1 MKSMK
6 KWQVIIMR
14 NIWTIMRKE
23 FDRFFKDK
31 RMVVSTLL
39 LPGIMIYFVY
49 SIMGT
54 AMGSQFMTE
63 EEYVYKIEA
72 VNMPETLEG
81 VFAEGPFDIAE
92 VDAIDFD
99 TLAERISGKEV
110 DAALVFADNFDSTV
124 ANVGTGSTDIEI
136 YYNSTVTA
144 SSEAYSIVKSIIDS
158 VETNIVDIIKVN
170 MDTEKKY
177 DLSTEEEMAGFLM
190 AMIMPMLMI
199 SFLFSGSMSVAP
211 ESIAGE
217 KERGTMATLLVT
229 PINRAHIAIGKIV
242 SLSGIALLS
251 GLSSFLGVIFALP
264 AYMSSVMG
272 DVDMQVYGMKEYAA
286 VLIVILATVLLIVS
300 LISVISAYAKSIKEA
315 GSFIS
320 PIMIV
325 SMLLGITTMFGGG
338 DIQPIWVYFIPMYNS
353 VQCFAAIFSFEINMM
368 PILVTFGSNL
378 LYAVILGFILTKM
391 FGSEKI
397 MFKK

>member
-1 MKSMK
+1 
-6 KWQVIIMR
+6 MR
-14 NIWTIMRKE
+14 NIWTIMKKE
-23 FDRFFKDK
+23 FDRFFKDR

-63 EEYVYKIEA
+63 ETYVYKMEV
-72 VNMPETLEG
+72 VNMPSMMEEMFTEDT
-81 VFAEGPFDIAE
+81 FE
-92 VDAIDFD
+92 VTKVDELDFD
-99 TLAERISGKEV
+99 TLANRISDKELDLAIV
-110 DAALVFADNFDSTV
+110 FSENFNSAL
-124 ANVGTGSTDIEI
+124 ANVGKESTDIEI

-144 SSEAYSIVKSIIDS
+144 SSEAYSMVSAMVNAVESS
-158 VETNIVDIIKVN
+158 VVDVIKIN
-170 MDTEKKY
+170 MDEEKKF

-190 AMIMPMLMI
+190 AMIMPMLMV
-199 SFLFSGSMSVAP
+199 SFLFSGSMGVAP
-211 ESIAGE
+211 EAIAGE

-229 PINRAHIAIGKIV
+229 PINRAHIAIGKIL
-242 SLSGIALLS
+242 SLSVIALLS

-264 AYMSSVMG
+264 KYMEGVMG
-272 DVDMQVYGMKEYAA
+272 DVDMQVYGMEEYSA
-286 VLIVILATVLLIVS
+286 VLIVILSTVLLIVS
-300 LISVISAYAKSIKEA
+300 LISVISAYSKSVKEA

-325 SMLLGITTMFGGG
+325 SMLLGITTMFGAG
-338 DIQPIWVYFIPMYNS
+338 DGQPVWVYFIPMYNS
-353 VQCFAAIFSFEINMM
+353 VQCFSAIFNFEINMISIM
-368 PILVTFGSNL
+368 ITFASNL

>member
-1 MKSMK
+1 
-6 KWQVIIMR
+6 MR
-14 NIWTIMRKE
+14 NIWTIMKKE
-23 FDRFFKDK
+23 FDRFFKDR

-63 EEYVYKIEA
+63 ETYVYKMEV
-72 VNMPETLEG
+72 VNMPSMMEEMFTEDT
-81 VFAEGPFDIAE
+81 FE
-92 VDAIDFD
+92 VTKVDELDFD
-99 TLAERISGKEV
+99 TLANRISDKELDLAIV
-110 DAALVFADNFDSTV
+110 FSENFNSAL
-124 ANVGTGSTDIEI
+124 ANVGKESTDIEI

-144 SSEAYSIVKSIIDS
+144 SSEAYSMVSAMVNAVESS
-158 VETNIVDIIKVN
+158 VVDVIKIN
-170 MDTEKKY
+170 MDEEKKF

-190 AMIMPMLMI
+190 AMIMPMLMV
-199 SFLFSGSMSVAP
+199 SFLFSGSMGVAP
-211 ESIAGE
+211 EAIAGE

-229 PINRAHIAIGKIV
+229 PINRAHIAIGKIL

-264 AYMSSVMG
+264 KYMEGVMG
-272 DVDMQVYGMKEYAA
+272 DVDMQVYGMEEYSA
-286 VLIVILATVLLIVS
+286 VLVVILSTVLLIVS
-300 LISVISAYAKSIKEA
+300 LISVISAYSKSVKEA

-320 PIMIV
+320 PIMIL
-325 SMLLGITTMFGGG
+325 SMLLGITTMFGVG
-338 DIQPIWVYFIPMYNS
+338 DGQPVWVYLIPMYNS
-353 VQCFAAIFSFEINMM
+353 VQCFAAIFNFEINML
-368 PILVTFGSNL
+368 PIMITFGSNL
-378 LYAVILGFILTKM
+378 LYAIVLGFILTKM

>member
-39 LPGIMIYFVY
+39 LPGLMIYFVY
-49 SIMGT
+49 SIMGS

-63 EEYVYKIEA
+63 EEYMYKVEV
-72 VNMPETLEG
+72 VNMPATLEPMFG
-81 VFAEGPFDIAE
+81 EDMFE
-92 VDAIDFD
+92 VINVDSLDVD
-99 TLAERISGKEV
+99 SLAERISDKEV
-110 DAALVFADNFDSTV
+110 DVAVVFAENFDSTV
-124 ANVGTGSTDIEI
+124 AGAGVESTDIEI
-136 YYNSTVTA
+136 YFNSTVTA
-144 SSEAYSIVKSIIDS
+144 SSEAYGVVSSMIDS
-158 VETNIVDIIKVN
+158 VETSIVDIFKVN
-170 MDTEKKY
+170 ADVEKKY

-190 AMIMPMLMI
+190 AMIMPMLLV
-199 SFLFSGSMSVAP
+199 SFLFSGSMGVAP
-211 ESIAGE
+211 EAIAGE

-242 SLSGIALLS
+242 SLSAIALLS
-251 GLSSFLGVIFALP
+251 GLSSFIGIILALP
-264 AYMSSVMG
+264 AYMESVMG
-272 DVDMQVYGMKEYAA
+272 DVDMQVYGVKEYAA
-286 VLIVILATVLLIVS
+286 VLIVILSTVLLIVS
-300 LISVISAYAKSIKEA
+300 LISVISAYAKSVKEA

-338 DIQPIWVYFIPMYNS
+338 NLQPMWVYLIPMYNS
-353 VQCFAAIFSFEINMM
+353 VQCFAAIFNFEINLV
-368 PILVTFGSNL
+368 PILVTFASNL

-391 FGSEKI
+391 FNSEKI

>member
-1 MKSMK
+1 
-6 KWQVIIMR
+6 MR

-49 SIMGT
+49 SIMGS

-63 EEYVYKIEA
+63 EEYVYKMEV
-72 VNMPETLEG
+72 VNMPATMEPVFGEETFE
-81 VFAEGPFDIAE
+81 ITE

-99 TLAERISGKEV
+99 TLAQRISDKEV
-110 DAALVFADNFDSTV
+110 DVAIVFEENFDTTVVDVKGASTE
-124 ANVGTGSTDIEI
+124 IEI
-136 YYNSTVTA
+136 YYNSTISE
-144 SSEAYSIVKSIIDS
+144 SSDAYKVVSSMIDS
-158 VETNIVDIIKVN
+158 VETSIVDIFKVN
-170 MDTEKKY
+170 TDLEKQY
-177 DLSTEEEMAGFLM
+177 DLSTDEEMAGFLM
-190 AMIMPMLMI
+190 AMIMPMLLI
-199 SFLFSGSMSVAP
+199 SFLFSGSMGVAP
-211 ESIAGE
+211 EAIAGE

-242 SLSGIALLS
+242 SLSAIALLS
-251 GLSSFLGVIFALP
+251 GLSSFIGIILALP
-264 AYMSSVMG
+264 TYMENVMG
-272 DVDMQVYGMKEYAA
+272 DVDMQVYGMEEYGA
-286 VLIVILATVLLIVS
+286 VLIVILSTVLLIIS
-300 LISVISAYAKSIKEA
+300 LIAVISAYAKSVKEA

-325 SMLLGITTMFGGG
+325 SMLLGITTMFSGGSV
-338 DIQPIWVYFIPMYNS
+338 QPIWVYFIPMYNS
-353 VQCFAAIFSFEINMM
+353 VQCFSAIFNFEIQMI
-368 PILVTFGSNL
+368 PILVTFASNL
-378 LYAVILGFILTKM
+378 LYAVVLGFILTKM

>member
-1 MKSMK
+1 
-6 KWQVIIMR
+6 MR
-14 NIWTIMRKE
+14 NIWTIMKKE

-63 EEYVYKIEA
+63 ETYVYKMEV
-72 VNMPETLEG
+72 VNMPATLEAM
-81 VFAEGPFDIAE
+81 FTEETFDVTK

-99 TLAERISGKEV
+99 TLASRISDKELDLAV
-110 DAALVFADNFDSTV
+110 VFSENFDSVV
-124 ANVGTGSTDIEI
+124 ANVGTENADIDI

-144 SSEAYSIVKSIIDS
+144 SSEAYAMVSAMVDS
-158 VETNIVDIIKVN
+158 VENSIVDIIKVN

-190 AMIMPMLMI
+190 AMIMPMLMV
-199 SFLFSGSMSVAP
+199 SFLFSGSMGVAP
-211 ESIAGE
+211 EAIAGE

-229 PINRAHIAIGKIV
+229 PINRAHIAIGKIL
-242 SLSGIALLS
+242 SLSVIALLS

-264 AYMSSVMG
+264 AYMASVMG
-272 DVDMQVYGMKEYAA
+272 DVDMQVYGIKEYSA
-286 VLIVILATVLLIVS
+286 VLIVILSTVLLIVS
-300 LISVISAYAKSIKEA
+300 LISVISAYAKSVKEA

-320 PIMIV
+320 PIMIL
-325 SMLLGITTMFGGG
+325 SMLLGITTMFGVG
-338 DIQPIWVYFIPMYNS
+338 DGQPMWVYFIPMYNS
-353 VQCFAAIFSFEINMM
+353 VQCFAAIFNFEINMM
-368 PILVTFGSNL
+368 PIMVTFGSNL

>member
-14 NIWTIMRKE
+14 NIWTIMKKE

-63 EEYVYKIEA
+63 ETYVYKMEV
-72 VNMPETLEG
+72 VNMPATLET
-81 VFAEGPFDIAE
+81 VFTEDTFDVTKVE
-92 VDAIDFD
+92 AIDFD
-99 TLAERISGKEV
+99 TLANRISDKELDLAV
-110 DAALVFADNFDSTV
+110 VFSENFDSVV
-124 ANVGTGSTDIEI
+124 ANVGTENTDIDI

-144 SSEAYSIVKSIIDS
+144 SSEAYAIVSATLDS
-158 VETNIVDIIKVN
+158 VENSIVDIIKVN

-190 AMIMPMLMI
+190 AMIMPMLMV
-199 SFLFSGSMSVAP
+199 SFLFSGSMGVAP
-211 ESIAGE
+211 EAIAGE

-229 PINRAHIAIGKIV
+229 PINRAHIAIGKIL
-242 SLSGIALLS
+242 SLSAIALLS

-264 AYMSSVMG
+264 AYMASVMG
-272 DVDMQVYGMKEYAA
+272 DVDMQVYGMKEYSA
-286 VLIVILATVLLIVS
+286 VLIVILSTVLLIVS
-300 LISVISAYAKSIKEA
+300 LISVISGYAKSVKEA

-320 PIMIV
+320 PIMIL
-325 SMLLGITTMFGGG
+325 SMLLGITTMFGVGNG
-338 DIQPIWVYFIPMYNS
+338 QPMWVYFIPMYNS
-353 VQCFAAIFSFEINMM
+353 VQCFAAIFNFEINMV

-378 LYAVILGFILTKM
+378 LYAVVLGFILTKM

>member
-1 MKSMK
+1 
-6 KWQVIIMR
+6 MR

-39 LPGIMIYFVY
+39 LPGLMIYFVY
-49 SIMGT
+49 SIMGS

-63 EEYVYKIEA
+63 EEYMYKIEV
-72 VNMPETLEG
+72 VNMPATLEPMFG
-81 VFAEGPFDIAE
+81 EDMFE
-92 VDAIDFD
+92 VINVDSLDVD
-99 TLAERISGKEV
+99 SLAERISDKEV
-110 DAALVFADNFDSTV
+110 DVAVVFAENFDSTV
-124 ANVGTGSTDIEI
+124 AGAGVESTDIEI
-136 YYNSTVTA
+136 YFNSTVTA
-144 SSEAYSIVKSIIDS
+144 SSEAYGVVSSMIDS
-158 VETNIVDIIKVN
+158 VETSIVDIFKVN
-170 MDTEKKY
+170 ADAEKKY

-190 AMIMPMLMI
+190 AMIMPMLLV
-199 SFLFSGSMSVAP
+199 SFLFSGSMGVAP
-211 ESIAGE
+211 EAIAGE

-242 SLSGIALLS
+242 SLSAIALLS
-251 GLSSFLGVIFALP
+251 GLSSFIGIILALP
-264 AYMSSVMG
+264 AYMESVMG
-272 DVDMQVYGMKEYAA
+272 DVDMQVYGVKEYVA
-286 VLIVILATVLLIVS
+286 VLIVILSTVLLIVS
-300 LISVISAYAKSIKEA
+300 LISVISAYAKSVKEA

-338 DIQPIWVYFIPMYNS
+338 NLQPMWVYLIPMYNS
-353 VQCFAAIFSFEINMM
+353 VQCFAAIFNFEINLL
-368 PILVTFGSNL
+368 PILVTFASNL

-391 FGSEKI
+391 FNSEKI

>member
-1 MKSMK
+1 
-6 KWQVIIMR
+6 MR
-14 NIWTIMRKE
+14 NIWTIIKKE

-63 EEYVYKIEA
+63 ETYVYKMEV
-72 VNMPETLEG
+72 VNMPETLES
-81 VFAEGPFDIAE
+81 VFTEDTFDVAK

-99 TLAERISGKEV
+99 TLAQRISDKEV
-110 DAALVFADNFDSTV
+110 DVAVIFADNFDSTV
-124 ANVGTGSTDIEI
+124 TNVGKESTDIEI

-144 SSEAYSIVKSIIDS
+144 SSEAYSIVKNIIDS
-158 VETNIVDIIKVN
+158 VEIKIVDIIKVN
-170 MDTEKKY
+170 TDTEKKY

-190 AMIMPMLMI
+190 AMIMPMLLI
-199 SFLFSGSMSVAP
+199 SFLFSGSMGVAP
-211 ESIAGE
+211 EAIAGE

-229 PINRAHIAIGKIV
+229 PINRAHIAIGKIL
-242 SLSGIALLS
+242 SLSAIALLS
-251 GLSSFLGVIFALP
+251 GLSSFLGIILALP
-264 AYMSSVMG
+264 AYMESVMG
-272 DVDMQVYGMKEYAA
+272 DVDIQVYGIKEYAA
-286 VLIVILATVLLIVS
+286 VLIVILSTVLLIIS

-320 PIMIV
+320 PIMIL

-338 DIQPIWVYFIPMYNS
+338 DVQPVWIYFITMYNS
-353 VQCFAAIFSFEINMM
+353 VQFFAAIFSFEIKMI
-368 PILVTFGSNL
+368 PILVTFVSNL
-378 LYAVILGFILTKM
+378 LYAVVLGFILTKM

>member
-1 MKSMK
+1 
-6 KWQVIIMR
+6 MR
-14 NIWTIMRKE
+14 NIWTIMKKE

-63 EEYVYKIEA
+63 ETYVYKMEV
-72 VNMPETLEG
+72 VNMPSTLEAM
-81 VFAEGPFDIAE
+81 FTEETFD
-92 VDAIDFD
+92 VTKVNSIDFD
-99 TLAERISGKEV
+99 TLASRISDKELDLAV
-110 DAALVFADNFDSTV
+110 VFSENFDSVV
-124 ANVGTGSTDIEI
+124 ANVGTENADIDI

-144 SSEAYSIVKSIIDS
+144 SSEAYAMVSAMIDS
-158 VETNIVDIIKVN
+158 VENSIVDIIKVN

-190 AMIMPMLMI
+190 AMIMPMLMV
-199 SFLFSGSMSVAP
+199 SFLFSGSMGVAP
-211 ESIAGE
+211 EAIAGE

-229 PINRAHIAIGKIV
+229 PINRAHIAIGKIL
-242 SLSGIALLS
+242 SLSAIALLS

-264 AYMSSVMG
+264 AYMASVMG
-272 DVDMQVYGMKEYAA
+272 DVDMQVYGVKEYSA
-286 VLIVILATVLLIVS
+286 VLIVILSTVLLIVS
-300 LISVISAYAKSIKEA
+300 LISVISAYAKSVKEA

-320 PIMIV
+320 PIMIL
-325 SMLLGITTMFGGG
+325 SMLLGITTMFGVGNG
-338 DIQPIWVYFIPMYNS
+338 QPMWVYFIPMYNS
-353 VQCFAAIFSFEINMM
+353 VQCFAAIFNFEINML
-368 PILVTFGSNL
+368 PIMITFGSNL
-378 LYAVILGFILTKM
+378 LYAIVLGFILTKM

>member
-1 MKSMK
+1 
-6 KWQVIIMR
+6 MR
-14 NIWTIMRKE
+14 NIWTIMKKE
-23 FDRFFKDK
+23 FDRFFKDR

-63 EEYVYKIEA
+63 ETYVYKMEV
-72 VNMPETLEG
+72 VNMPSMMEEMFTEDT
-81 VFAEGPFDIAE
+81 FE
-92 VDAIDFD
+92 VTKVDELDFD
-99 TLAERISGKEV
+99 TLANRISDKELDLAIV
-110 DAALVFADNFDSTV
+110 FSENFNSAL
-124 ANVGTGSTDIEI
+124 ANVGKESTDIEI

-144 SSEAYSIVKSIIDS
+144 SSEAYSMVSAMVNAVESS
-158 VETNIVDIIKVN
+158 VVDVIKIN
-170 MDTEKKY
+170 MDEEKKF

-190 AMIMPMLMI
+190 AMIMPMLMV
-199 SFLFSGSMSVAP
+199 SFLFSGSMGVAP
-211 ESIAGE
+211 EAIAGE

-229 PINRAHIAIGKIV
+229 PINRAHIAIGKIL

-264 AYMSSVMG
+264 KYMEGVMG
-272 DVDMQVYGMKEYAA
+272 DVDMQVYGMEEYSA
-286 VLIVILATVLLIVS
+286 VLIVILSTVLLIVS
-300 LISVISAYAKSIKEA
+300 LISVISAYSKSVKEA

-320 PIMIV
+320 PIMIL
-325 SMLLGITTMFGGG
+325 SMLLGITTMFGVG
-338 DIQPIWVYFIPMYNS
+338 DGQPVWVYLIPMYNS
-353 VQCFAAIFSFEINMM
+353 VQCFAAIFNFEINMI
-368 PILVTFGSNL
+368 PIMITFGSNL
-378 LYAVILGFILTKM
+378 LYAIVLGFILTKM

>member
-1 MKSMK
+1 
-6 KWQVIIMR
+6 MR
-14 NIWTIMRKE
+14 NIWTIMKKE
-23 FDRFFKDK
+23 FDRFFKDR

-63 EEYVYKIEA
+63 ETYVYKMEV
-72 VNMPETLEG
+72 VNMPSMMEEMFTEDT
-81 VFAEGPFDIAE
+81 FE
-92 VDAIDFD
+92 VTKVDELDFD
-99 TLAERISGKEV
+99 TLANRISDKELDLAIV
-110 DAALVFADNFDSTV
+110 FSENFNSAL
-124 ANVGTGSTDIEI
+124 ANVGQESTDIEI

-144 SSEAYSIVKSIIDS
+144 SSEAYSMVSAMVNAVESS
-158 VETNIVDIIKVN
+158 VVDVIKIN
-170 MDTEKKY
+170 MDEEKKF

-190 AMIMPMLMI
+190 AMIMPMLMV
-199 SFLFSGSMSVAP
+199 SFLFSGSMGVAP
-211 ESIAGE
+211 EAIAGE

-229 PINRAHIAIGKIV
+229 PINRAHIAIGKIL

-264 AYMSSVMG
+264 KYMEGVMG
-272 DVDMQVYGMKEYAA
+272 DVDMQVYGMEEYSA
-286 VLIVILATVLLIVS
+286 VLIVILSTVLLIVS
-300 LISVISAYAKSIKEA
+300 LISVISAYSKSVKEA

-320 PIMIV
+320 PIMIL
-325 SMLLGITTMFGGG
+325 SMLLGITTMFGVG
-338 DIQPIWVYFIPMYNS
+338 DGQPVWVYLIPMYNS
-353 VQCFAAIFSFEINMM
+353 VQCFAAIFNFEINMI
-368 PILVTFGSNL
+368 PIMITFGSNL
-378 LYAVILGFILTKM
+378 LYAIVLGFILTKM

>member
-1 MKSMK
+1 
-6 KWQVIIMR
+6 MR
-14 NIWTIMRKE
+14 NIWTIMKKE

-39 LPGIMIYFVY
+39 LPGLMIYFVY

-63 EEYVYKIEA
+63 EEYVYKVEV
-72 VNMPETLEG
+72 VNMPATLEPMFDEAMFEVTEMDSLDVDSLAKRISDKEVDVAV
-81 VFAEGPFDIAE
+81 VFAE
-92 VDAIDFD
+92 
-99 TLAERISGKEV
+99 
-110 DAALVFADNFDSTV
+110 NFDSTV
-124 ANVGTGSTDIEI
+124 AGAGAESTDIEI
-136 YYNSTVTA
+136 YFNSTVTA
-144 SSEAYSIVKSIIDS
+144 SSEAYGVVSSMIDS
-158 VETNIVDIIKVN
+158 VETSIVDIFKVN
-170 MDTEKKY
+170 ADVEKKY

-190 AMIMPMLMI
+190 AMIMPMLLV
-199 SFLFSGSMSVAP
+199 SFLFSGSMGVAP
-211 ESIAGE
+211 EAIAGE

-242 SLSGIALLS
+242 SLSAIALLS
-251 GLSSFLGVIFALP
+251 GLSSFIGIILALP
-264 AYMSSVMG
+264 AYMESVMG
-272 DVDMQVYGMKEYAA
+272 DVDMQVYGMKEYVV
-286 VLIVILATVLLIVS
+286 VLIVILSTVLLIVS
-300 LISVISAYAKSIKEA
+300 LISVISAYAKSVKEA

-338 DIQPIWVYFIPMYNS
+338 SVQPMWVYLIPMYNS
-353 VQCFAAIFSFEINMM
+353 VQCFSAIFNFQINMV
-368 PILVTFGSNL
+368 PILVTFASNL

-391 FGSEKI
+391 FNNEKI

>member
-1 MKSMK
+1 
-6 KWQVIIMR
+6 MR

-39 LPGIMIYFVY
+39 LPGLMIYFVY
-49 SIMGT
+49 SIMGS

-63 EEYVYKIEA
+63 EEYMYKIEV
-72 VNMPETLEG
+72 VNMPATLEPMFG
-81 VFAEGPFDIAE
+81 EDMFE
-92 VDAIDFD
+92 VINVDSLDVD
-99 TLAERISGKEV
+99 SLAERISDKEV
-110 DAALVFADNFDSTV
+110 DVAVVFAENFDSTV
-124 ANVGTGSTDIEI
+124 AGAGVESTDIEI
-136 YYNSTVTA
+136 YFNSTVTA
-144 SSEAYSIVKSIIDS
+144 SSEAYGVVSSMIDS
-158 VETNIVDIIKVN
+158 VETSIVDIFKVN
-170 MDTEKKY
+170 ADVEKKY

-190 AMIMPMLMI
+190 AMIMPMLLV
-199 SFLFSGSMSVAP
+199 SFLFSGSMGVAP
-211 ESIAGE
+211 EAIAGE

-242 SLSGIALLS
+242 SLSAIALLS
-251 GLSSFLGVIFALP
+251 GLSSFIGIILALP
-264 AYMSSVMG
+264 AYMESVMG
-272 DVDMQVYGMKEYAA
+272 DVDMQVYGVKEYVA
-286 VLIVILATVLLIVS
+286 VLIVILSTVLLIVS
-300 LISVISAYAKSIKEA
+300 LISVISAYAKSVKEA

-338 DIQPIWVYFIPMYNS
+338 NLQPMWVYLIPMYNS
-353 VQCFAAIFSFEINMM
+353 VQCFAAIFNFEINLV
-368 PILVTFGSNL
+368 PILVTFASNL

-391 FGSEKI
+391 FNSEKI